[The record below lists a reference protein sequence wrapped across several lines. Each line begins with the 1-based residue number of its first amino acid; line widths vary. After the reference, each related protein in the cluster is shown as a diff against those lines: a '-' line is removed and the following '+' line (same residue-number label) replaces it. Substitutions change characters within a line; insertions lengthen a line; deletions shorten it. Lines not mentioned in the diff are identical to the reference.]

1 MSAALRRQLSNTSY
15 SAVIVTC
22 FYFIAAVLMP
32 VYNKALF
39 SGLAMVPIAP
49 FPHALTATALQLW
62 GVVVLMIGAVVYEA
76 ISLACRGKRARFV
89 ERASVSPLTLLRH
102 TLLPALFF
110 TGVIALS
117 NLGVQRVSV
126 ALHVLLKAAEL
137 VAIVVAGAA
146 IEREIPTWFGA
157 LCCTSVGVGVALLS
171 LDAALEFEATTDAI
185 LLHVG
190 AIVCGGFHVALMRR
204 AWRKLADSAYEQLVA
219 AGSIRQPLLDSAAS
233 ADDAR
238 AMLLL
243 VRNEAPLLRRVALI
257 KLFVAAVA
265 ITVAAAVTERDA
277 WSALVDPKQTSAATD
292 GLLAGGVLLT
302 VIYQM
307 ANIAMPRYSAS
318 LTVAVIEQLKVLP
331 QLFLALFFRGQ
342 AALVYS
348 AISFTDVLA
357 ASLIVCAAVAYAAE
371 RRFEMSAA

>member
-1 MSAALRRQLSNTSY
+1 MTVALGRQLSNTSY
-15 SAVIVTC
+15 SAVIVAC
-22 FYFIAAVLMP
+22 FYFIAAVILP
-32 VYNKALF
+32 VYNKLLF
-39 SGLAMVPIAP
+39 SGLAMVPVAP

-62 GVVVLMIGAVVYEA
+62 GVVVLVMCALIYELV
-76 ISLACRGKRARFV
+76 SLACRGKRARFV
-89 ERASVSPLTLLRH
+89 ERVRVSLLTLLRH

-126 ALHVLLKAAEL
+126 ALHVLLKSAEL
-137 VAIVVAGAA
+137 VAIVLAGMA

-157 LCCTSVGVGVALLS
+157 LCCISVAIGVALLS
-171 LDAALEFEATTDAI
+171 LDAALEFEATAEAI

-190 AIVCGGFHVALMRR
+190 AVVCGGFHVALMRR
-204 AWRKLADSAYEQLVA
+204 AWRKLADAAFGELVA
-219 AGSIRQPLLDSAAS
+219 DGTIKEPLLADAAN

-243 VRNEAPLLRRVALI
+243 VRNETPLLRRVALI
-257 KLFVAAVA
+257 KLTVAAVA
-265 ITVAAAVTERDA
+265 ITIAAVVTERDA
-277 WSALVDPKQTSAATD
+277 FAALIDPAQTSAATD
-292 GLLAGGVLLT
+292 GLLAGGVLIT
-302 VIYQM
+302 VVYQM
-307 ANIAMPRYSAS
+307 ANIAMPRYAAS

-357 ASLIVCAAVAYAAE
+357 ASLIVCATVAYAAE
-371 RRFEMSAA
+371 RRYTLRP

>member
-1 MSAALRRQLSNTSY
+1 MTVALGRQLSNTSY
-15 SAVIVTC
+15 SAVIVAC
-22 FYFIAAVLMP
+22 FYFIAAVILP
-32 VYNKALF
+32 VYNKLLF
-39 SGLAMVPIAP
+39 SGLAMVPVAP

-62 GVVVLMIGAVVYEA
+62 GVVLLVACALTYELV
-76 ISLACRGKRARFV
+76 SLAWRGTRARFV
-89 ERASVSPLTLLRH
+89 ERVRVSPLTLLQH

-117 NLGVQRVSV
+117 NLGIQRVSV

-137 VAIVVAGAA
+137 VAIVLAGMA

-157 LCCTSVGVGVALLS
+157 LCCLSVALGVALLS
-171 LDAALEFEATTDAI
+171 LDAALAFDASLEAV

-190 AIVCGGFHVALMRR
+190 AVLCGGLHVALMRR
-204 AWRKLADSAYEQLVA
+204 AWRKLADAAFGQLVA
-219 AGSIRQPLLDSAAS
+219 AGTIKEPLLADAAR
-233 ADDAR
+233 ANDAR

-243 VRNEAPLLRRVALI
+243 VRNETPLLRRVALI
-257 KLFVAAVA
+257 KLTVAATAITIAAAVA
-265 ITVAAAVTERDA
+265 ERGA
-277 WSALVDPKQTSAATD
+277 WAALVDPAQTSAATD
-292 GLLAGGVLLT
+292 GLLAGGVLIT
-302 VIYQM
+302 VVYQM
-307 ANIAMPRYSAS
+307 ANIAMPRYAAS

-357 ASLIVCAAVAYAAE
+357 ASLIVCATVAYAAE
-371 RRFEMSAA
+371 RRYTLRA